1 MVIPRSTEGVTSFFF
16 CQKKS
21 LKHSQHPSWLR
32 IFFHITVG
40 CVILFNWKRLF
51 PTFEE
56 VKKPY
61 IFLPPRLFLPV
72 TNFNTKRHMK
82 NSSHEDGKVTRFGH
96 FWVIILWSYL
106 DDPLITIGWKWGIPN
121 PAQYRI
127 LIIIR
132 KKCSGFE

>member
-1 MVIPRSTEGVTSFFF
+1 MTEN
-16 CQKKS
+16 
-21 LKHSQHPSWLR
+21 

-82 NSSHEDGKVTRFGH
+82 NSSHEDGKVTKMLMIWAFLGH
-96 FWVIILWSYL
+96 NFVTLFNAIKHY
-106 DDPLITIGWKWGIPN
+106 
-121 PAQYRI
+121 
-127 LIIIR
+127 
-132 KKCSGFE
+132 